1 MNQEEVEL
9 AQFAWTAINQYCRGS
24 ERSVQAGEFRV
35 GISDVGFCQEFT
47 RRMIMQEP
55 ESDERT
61 YQQAF
66 LGTAIGDHV
75 EAALA
80 AADPELRRGIE
91 LSTTLDGDQGVY
103 NVVGHTD
110 LLGDD
115 IVIDVKSVAGLNKV
129 KRTGPTQQQ
138 QFQRHLYALGAHQNG
153 LLSCPLEDVRTANVW
168 IDRSGVEQ
176 ECFVHMD
183 TFNPDVVK
191 AATAW
196 IDDVVYAI
204 RHGEEAQREPAREFC
219 ERYCTRYTACRSR
232 DTDVRG
238 LLTDPDVLAAV
249 DLYKEAGRLESEAKH
264 MRTEAQ
270 IELKGIQGSTGE
282 YTVRWVHVPGGSVAY
297 ERQPYQ
303 RLSIARVKSN
313 R

>member
-1 MNQEEVEL
+1 MTVTAATMSKAGRLNAMEWPAITGHCDGSSSDATRTPRSGSNTYRRSATTGWRVTNETSSEGDCSLQSN
-9 AQFAWTAINQYCRGS
+9 AMSSGPGTNKAQIQFAGTFTAGNVSFDRRVSS
-24 ERSVQAGEFRV
+24 EAGYDCLR
-35 GISDVGFCQEFT
+35 
-47 RRMIMQEP
+47 
-55 ESDERT
+55 
-61 YQQAF
+61 F
-66 LGTAIGDHV
+66 L
-75 EAALA
+75 
-80 AADPELRRGIE
+80 
-91 LSTTLDGDQGVY
+91 
-103 NVVGHTD
+103 
-110 LLGDD
+110 
-115 IVIDVKSVAGLNKV
+115 ID
-129 KRTGPTQQQ
+129 
-138 QFQRHLYALGAHQNG
+138 
-153 LLSCPLEDVRTANVW
+153 
-168 IDRSGVEQ
+168 GVEQ
-176 ECFVHMD
+176 NVQGTCLGVGGTGASGDVAWGGVSVPITSGAHTLTWSYEKD
-183 TFNPDVVK
+183 TSVSSGQD
-191 AATAW
+191 AAW

>member
-9 AQFAWTAINQYCRGS
+9 AVFAWTAINQYSRGS

-115 IVIDVKSVAGLNKV
+115 IVIDVKSVAELLDFTTTYRVLNELRQLPKPMT
-129 KRTGPTQQQ
+129 RP
-138 QFQRHLYALGAHQNG
+138 R
-153 LLSCPLEDVRTANVW
+153 LSRQTA
-168 IDRSGVEQ
+168 Q
-176 ECFVHMD
+176 
-183 TFNPDVVK
+183 
-191 AATAW
+191 
-196 IDDVVYAI
+196 
-204 RHGEEAQREPAREFC
+204 
-219 ERYCTRYTACRSR
+219 
-232 DTDVRG
+232 
-238 LLTDPDVLAAV
+238 
-249 DLYKEAGRLESEAKH
+249 GRLS
-264 MRTEAQ
+264 
-270 IELKGIQGSTGE
+270 STILG
-282 YTVRWVHVPGGSVAY
+282 
-297 ERQPYQ
+297 
-303 RLSIARVKSN
+303 
-313 R
+313 